1 MGPPTRKEEREGAKI
16 MGIEAEEPSASAR
29 QGRARAYIEAGRDAI
44 GRGGVG
50 LEEAGNNFRKAAELM
65 LSARVEA
72 AGFTADDVW
81 RWRGAKAGRVPLLA
95 KDPSFSDYEVFA
107 RDNSLITEREYSWY
121 EDVRRVGN
129 ASSHA
134 GRRGLSEGPSEED
147 LRAACRSAEE
157 LLAGMAQGGPGA
169 AAGDA
174 RRAVYLDILGS
185 ALEAKY
191 RLQGFVDRNR
201 SKAAGAPEDGQ
212 GALRAR
218 MEADERDL
226 EAATALAAE
235 YLGRLQGEWP
245 DETAEALRPTVLAA
259 LEERVGRFERKVGF
273 VSRRERQVKGKK
285 DFIVRQAGNICRIP
299 EVAAARRELEG
310 LRADAAAAREEL
322 AGMVERLGDD
332 FADAGRMVGEDA
344 TLPLRGRAAA
354 CAAESG
360 FRRATF
366 GTDKAKPAPGA
377 ARGRGKGDGPIREAL
392 RSIWDEMSVEERDNL
407 RICLGLAAMVIVGSL
422 FPNLIVGILGL
433 ILFFQLRRV

>member
-1 MGPPTRKEEREGAKI
+1 
-16 MGIEAEEPSASAR
+16 MGIEAEEAPASAR

-50 LEEAGNNFRKAAELM
+50 LEEAGNSFRKAAELM

-81 RWRGAKAGRVPLLA
+81 RWRGAKAGRVPLSA

-107 RDNSLITEREYSWY
+107 RDNSLITESEYSRY

-134 GRRGLSEGPSEED
+134 GRRGFSEGPSEED

-174 RRAVYLDILGS
+174 RKAVYLDILGS

-201 SKAAGAPEDGQ
+201 SKAADSADDGREAP
-212 GALRAR
+212 RAR

-259 LEERVGRFERKVGF
+259 LEEQVGRLERKAGF
-273 VSRRERQVKGKK
+273 VSRRERQVKG
-285 DFIVRQAGNICRIP
+285 
-299 EVAAARRELEG
+299 RR
-310 LRADAAAAREEL
+310 
-322 AGMVERLGDD
+322 
-332 FADAGRMVGEDA
+332 
-344 TLPLRGRAAA
+344 TSSRGRPATSAG
-354 CAAESG
+354 S
-360 FRRATF
+360 RRSRR
-366 GTDKAKPAPGA
+366 
-377 ARGRGKGDGPIREAL
+377 RGGSSRG
-392 RSIWDEMSVEERDNL
+392 
-407 RICLGLAAMVIVGSL
+407 
-422 FPNLIVGILGL
+422 
-433 ILFFQLRRV
+433 

>member
-1 MGPPTRKEEREGAKI
+1 
-16 MGIEAEEPSASAR
+16 MGIEAEEAPASAR

-50 LEEAGNNFRKAAELM
+50 LEEAGNSFRKAAELM

-81 RWRGAKAGRVPLLA
+81 RWRGAKAGRVPLSA

-107 RDNSLITEREYSWY
+107 RDNSLITESEYSRY

-134 GRRGLSEGPSEED
+134 GRRGFSEGPSEED

-174 RRAVYLDILGS
+174 RKAVYLDILGS

-201 SKAAGAPEDGQ
+201 SKAADSADDGREAP
-212 GALRAR
+212 RAR

-259 LEERVGRFERKVGF
+259 LEEQVGRLERKAGF
-273 VSRRERQVKGKK
+273 VSRKGA
-285 DFIVRQAGNICRIP
+285 AG
-299 EVAAARRELEG
+299 EG
-310 LRADAAAAREEL
+310 QGGLHRA
-322 AGMVERLGDD
+322 
-332 FADAGRMVGEDA
+332 AGRQHQQDPGGRGGEA
-344 TLPLRGRAAA
+344 GARGAEGRGR
-354 CAAESG
+354 CREG
-360 FRRATF
+360 
-366 GTDKAKPAPGA
+366 GA
-377 ARGRGKGDGPIREAL
+377 GRHRGQARGRFRRGGQDGRRGRDAPAALQGGGLRGGVRVPPGDVRDGEGQARPRRCA
-392 RSIWDEMSVEERDNL
+392 WAQERRWADT
-407 RICLGLAAMVIVGSL
+407 GGVQKHMG
-422 FPNLIVGILGL
+422 
-433 ILFFQLRRV
+433 